1 MTIMEYVAPLWLV
14 RGNPKVSEYDEAPTD
29 DPPEL
34 NALTPQACLK
44 YDAPYPDAHGRCVLP
59 E

>member
-44 YDAPYPDAHGRCVLP
+44 YDELCDLLCAF
-59 E
+59 